1 MDHMFYGPHIL
12 WTTYFMDQ
20 THTIHSVDT
29 AGRLYAAINEMTV
42 KEWFLHNEVTS
53 YGKSTAIY
61 LYNL

>member
-1 MDHMFYGPHIL
+1 
-12 WTTYFMDQ
+12 MDQ